1 MTHWQEQVFSNTEQR
16 GYLRGWTFQEF
27 ALRQAVKLL
36 EEVTEL
42 FLAFT
47 WPKCQQF
54 DRLRVMAQMLNED
67 ARRIF
72 DDKQLWQHTRPHEA
86 EIEFAA
92 VMGEIADNG
101 VVLANLLQS
110 LNTIG
115 KTKSRLERLALDK
128 SNGDISR
135 GVR

>member
-1 MTHWQEQVFSNTEQR
+1 MAHWQEQVFDNTDKR

-27 ALRQAVKLL
+27 AQRQVVKLL

-54 DRLRVMAQMLNED
+54 DRLRVMVQMLNED
-67 ARRIF
+67 ARRVF
-72 DDKQLWQHTRPHEA
+72 NDKQLWMHTRPHEA
-86 EIEFAA
+86 EIEITVVF
-92 VMGEIADNG
+92 GEIADNG

-110 LNTIG
+110 LNVLS
-115 KTKSRLERLALDK
+115 KTKVRLERLALDK
-128 SNGDISR
+128 SNGDITR